1 MACSLISGFF
11 DGVHFA
17 HRAVINSA
25 INFNNLKTILITF
38 KSSPSEYFTGK
49 VEYIMPRAESI
60 SRIKS
65 LGVDEVV
72 ELDFSKIANM
82 PAEEYLKFICETYH
96 PASISTGFNHTF
108 GLHKKGTPELLAK
121 YQDVYGY
128 KYICTEPQKLDGE
141 VVSSTVIKNYLRSGN
156 IESANKL
163 LETNF
168 SIEGCVKKGA
178 QIGRTIGFPTANIDY
193 PDNIVKIPFG
203 VYKVLYKGNNAIL
216 NWGMRPTVHNIV
228 KPVAEIHI
236 LDFDEDLYG
245 KNIKVDIIKKIR
257 DEKKFSDLGELKIQ
271 IEKDIKTC
279 LEL

>member
-1 MACSLISGFF
+1 MTCSLILGFF
-11 DGVHFA
+11 DGVHSA
-17 HRAVINSA
+17 HKAVINSA

-49 VEYIMPRAESI
+49 VEYIMPRVESI

-72 ELDFSKIANM
+72 ELDFSEIANM
-82 PAEEYLKFICETYH
+82 PAEEYIKYICKTYN

-108 GLHKKGTPELLAK
+108 GLNKKGTPELLAK

-128 KYICTEPQKLDGE
+128 KYICIEPQKIDGE
-141 VVSSTVIKNYLRSGN
+141 VVSSTVIKKYLRCGN
-156 IESANKL
+156 IENANRL
-163 LETNF
+163 LGTNF

-193 PDNIVKIPFG
+193 PNNIVKIPFG
-203 VYKVLYKGNNAIL
+203 VYKVICDGKDAIL
-216 NWGMRPTVHNIV
+216 NWGMRPTVHNIIE
-228 KPVAEIHI
+228 PVAEIHI
-236 LDFDEDLYG
+236 LEFNEDLYG
-245 KNIKVDIIKKIR
+245 KNIKIDIIKKIR
-257 DEKKFSDLGELKIQ
+257 DEKKFSDLAELKIQ